1 MNNQLI
7 PFNSSESALA
17 RNRQTNSLLK
27 IVVFNMGSLSL
38 ALRIDSVYKVVNHS
52 STYGSGIGA
61 VGVTHLGNSE
71 ITVVDLHQRFF
82 RASQMN
88 SANSTSYLIV
98 VQNTTNELYGIP
110 VDDTP
115 ALMEVPLSMIR
126 ILPES
131 YRRADTLDVASHVA
145 VIPQNGASLT
155 VFLLDVDRLLPI
167 FQELSAASGKYSSR
181 PDD

>member
-7 PFNSSESALA
+7 PFNSSESTLA
-17 RNRQTNSLLK
+17 RNRQTASLLK
-27 IVVFNMGSLSL
+27 LVVFNMGSLHL

-71 ITVVDLHQRFF
+71 ITVVDLHRRFF
-82 RASQMN
+82 RSNPIN
-88 SANSTSYLIV
+88 SSNFSAYLVV
-98 VQNTTNELYGIP
+98 VQNTTKELYGIP
-110 VDDTP
+110 VADTP

-126 ILPES
+126 VLPES
-131 YRRADTLDVASHVA
+131 YRCADTLDVASHVA
-145 VIPQNGASLT
+145 VIPQDGASLT

-167 FQELSAASGKYSSR
+167 FQELSAAH
-181 PDD
+181 